1 MEGQEFRDAWPRIV
15 TDELVKEYEN
25 DVAQMERAVQAT
37 ATEWKTVAAMY
48 GENADV
54 VKPEQLLADIASFV
68 SAFNAVRK
76 ELTMTSAT
84 ASSSSSHHATAAVKR
99 LEEKV
104 DTVDAV
110 ASNDVDELKSQL
122 ASGQAF
128 EARREQRRVARG
140 QTIRGKGA
148 F

>member
-1 MEGQEFRDAWPRIV
+1 MENSSCHVRKKKNLLKF
-15 TDELVKEYEN
+15 LVLIF
-25 DVAQMERAVQAT
+25 VCR
-37 ATEWKTVAAMY
+37 Y
-48 GENADV
+48 GENSEV
-54 VKPEQLLADIASFV
+54 VKPEQLLADIATFV

-76 ELTMTSAT
+76 ELTMTSA
-84 ASSSSSHHATAAVKR
+84 SSTNATAVKR
-99 LEEKV
+99 VEEKV

-110 ASNDVDELKSQL
+110 GSNDVDELKSQL

-140 QTIRGKGA
+140 QTIRGKNA